1 MGVDKSGAKWTK
13 VGHSLWQAKMNGATG
28 FFRGSFQASIDDKGR
43 LKLPARLREQL
54 AQWYGNQVFIT
65 SFDPS
70 ELRVYPLP
78 VWEEFE
84 RRFLAQPSLNPLV
97 QRLMEHANYGQE
109 EEVDSQGR
117 VLIPA
122 LLREA
127 VGINGEVVVSGRG
140 KFFGVVARERARAE
154 LTRAFTP
161 EELQQLSALEQ

>member
-1 MGVDKSGAKWTK
+1 MMKVAQSGLSWTRVAKGAVET
-13 VGHSLWQAKMNGATG
+13 MNTTAG

-43 LKLPARLREQL
+43 LKLPTRLRQQL
-54 AQWYGNQVFIT
+54 VQWYGPVVFIT

-70 ELRVYPLP
+70 ELRLYPLP

-109 EEVDSQGR
+109 EEVDNQGR
-117 VLIPA
+117 VLVPV

-127 VGINGEVVVSGRG
+127 VGVDGEVVVSGRG
-140 KFFGVVARERARAE
+140 KFLGVVARERARLE
-154 LTRAFTP
+154 LARAFTA
-161 EELQQLSALEQ
+161 EELQALAALEQ

>member
-1 MGVDKSGAKWTK
+1 MEVEQSGAQWTK
-13 VGHSLWQAKMNGATG
+13 VGHSLWQAKMSGATG

-84 RRFLAQPSLNPLV
+84 RRFLSQPSLNPLV

-109 EEVDSQGR
+109 EEVDGQGR
-117 VLIPA
+117 VLIPV

-140 KFFGVVARERARAE
+140 KFFGVVARERAKAE
-154 LTRAFTP
+154 LARTFTP

>member
-1 MGVDKSGAKWTK
+1 MMKVAKSGLSWTRVAKGAVET
-13 VGHSLWQAKMNGATG
+13 MNTTAG

-43 LKLPARLREQL
+43 LKLPTRLRQQL
-54 AQWYGNQVFIT
+54 VQWYGPVVFIT

-70 ELRVYPLP
+70 ELRLYPLP

-109 EEVDSQGR
+109 EEVDNQGR
-117 VLIPA
+117 VLVPV

-127 VGINGEVVVSGRG
+127 VGVDGEVVVSGRG
-140 KFFGVVARERARAE
+140 TFLGVVARDRARLE
-154 LTRAFTP
+154 LARAFTA
-161 EELQQLSALEQ
+161 EELQALAALEQ

>member
-1 MGVDKSGAKWTK
+1 MKS
-13 VGHSLWQAKMNGATG
+13 MNGAAG

-54 AQWYGNQVFIT
+54 FAWYGSVIFIT

-70 ELRVYPLP
+70 ELRLYPLP

-117 VLIPA
+117 VLVPA

-127 VGINGEVVVSGRG
+127 VGIDGEVVVSGRG
-140 KFFGVVARERARAE
+140 KFLGVVARERARQE
-154 LTRAFTP
+154 LARAFTP
-161 EELQQLSALEQ
+161 EELQALAALEQ

>member
-1 MGVDKSGAKWTK
+1 MMEVAKSGLSWTRVAKGAVET
-13 VGHSLWQAKMNGATG
+13 MNTTAG

-43 LKLPARLREQL
+43 LKLPTRLRQQL
-54 AQWYGNQVFIT
+54 VQWYGPVVFIT

-70 ELRVYPLP
+70 ELRLYPLP

-109 EEVDSQGR
+109 EEVDNQGR
-117 VLIPA
+117 VLVPV

-127 VGINGEVVVSGRG
+127 VGVDGEVVVSGRG
-140 KFFGVVARERARAE
+140 KFLGVVARDRARLE
-154 LTRAFTP
+154 LARAFTA
-161 EELQQLSALEQ
+161 EELQALAALEQ

>member
-1 MGVDKSGAKWTK
+1 
-13 VGHSLWQAKMNGATG
+13 MNTTAG

-43 LKLPARLREQL
+43 LKLPTRLRQQL
-54 AQWYGNQVFIT
+54 VQWYGPVVFIT

-70 ELRVYPLP
+70 ELRLYPLA

-109 EEVDSQGR
+109 EEVDNQGR
-117 VLIPA
+117 VLVPV

-127 VGINGEVVVSGRG
+127 VGVDGEVVVSGRG
-140 KFFGVVARERARAE
+140 KFLGVVARERARLE
-154 LTRAFTP
+154 LARAFTA
-161 EELQQLSALEQ
+161 EELQALAALEQ

>member
-1 MGVDKSGAKWTK
+1 MK
-13 VGHSLWQAKMNGATG
+13 VGTAG
-28 FFRGSFQASIDDKGR
+28 FFRGSYQASIDDKGR

-54 AQWYGNQVFIT
+54 TNWYGNEVFIT

-70 ELRVYPLP
+70 ELRLYPLS
-78 VWEEFE
+78 VWEAFE
-84 RRFLAQPSLNPLV
+84 TKFLAQPSLNPLV

-109 EEVDSQGR
+109 EVVDNQGR

-140 KFFGVVARERARAE
+140 TFFGVVARERAKLE
-154 LTRAFTP
+154 LSRAFTP
-161 EELQQLSALEQ
+161 EELEALAALEK